1 MVKKLSN
8 WLFKLS
14 NNWSIAKKIIYGYTL
29 TVGITCIGTASGLLV
44 GYNYESYAH
53 KQLILAYQQQAL
65 LKDLENAVT
74 RVRLHPQRL
83 VTVLDNSIWLE
94 FEKNRFLDGIV
105 QVRQKLLE
113 LEQFVSL
120 YQNDLLINS
129 QDIHQLLNA
138 YDQTT
143 ESYNQIVKTF
153 WQEIEVKNSSS
164 IRNKNYQQQI
174 LNFLN
179 QEKATNIPIKFE
191 QLSDELSRLIGHA
204 ELQKQHANT
213 SFNNAQKLQVNVI
226 LGSVLI
232 SVAIAILLAVFTS
245 HLIARPL
252 QVVTNVAKTIT
263 QESNFRIK
271 ADITSKDE
279 VGTLANSLNQLVEWV
294 GDYTQELELA
304 RQTLEKRVEE
314 RTHELELARHN
325 LEKRV
330 EERTQE
336 LQKTLQDLQATQG
349 QLIQTEKMSSL
360 GQMVAGIAHE
370 INNPVSFIYGN
381 IQHAKEYVE
390 DLLALVELYQQQYP
404 EPSHVII
411 DKIED
416 IDLIFISQDLS
427 NLLSSMQTG
436 AQRIREIVLSLR
448 NFSRLD
454 EAEMKEVDVHEGL
467 ENTLLLLNHKI
478 TPKITV
484 NKNYH
489 NLPLIECYPAQINQV
504 FMNIVS
510 NAIDALSE
518 QNNPTNKQISIE
530 TLKINDNYIKI
541 SIKDNGNGIPTAIQ
555 HKIFDP
561 FFTTK
566 PVGKG
571 TGLGLSTCYQIV
583 EKHQGKI
590 EVFSEIG
597 QGTEF
602 TITLPI
608 KYKINQ
614 KLSVNST
621 LII

>member
-1 MVKKLSN
+1 M
-8 WLFKLS
+8 
-14 NNWSIAKKIIYGYTL
+14 
-29 TVGITCIGTASGLLV
+29 
-44 GYNYESYAH
+44 
-53 KQLILAYQQQAL
+53 
-65 LKDLENAVT
+65 
-74 RVRLHPQRL
+74 
-83 VTVLDNSIWLE
+83 
-94 FEKNRFLDGIV
+94 
-105 QVRQKLLE
+105 
-113 LEQFVSL
+113 
-120 YQNDLLINS
+120 
-129 QDIHQLLNA
+129 
-138 YDQTT
+138 
-143 ESYNQIVKTF
+143 
-153 WQEIEVKNSSS
+153 
-164 IRNKNYQQQI
+164 
-174 LNFLN
+174 
-179 QEKATNIPIKFE
+179 
-191 QLSDELSRLIGHA
+191 
-204 ELQKQHANT
+204 
-213 SFNNAQKLQVNVI
+213 NVI

-232 SVAIAILLAVFTS
+232 SVAIAILLAIFTS
-245 HLIARPL
+245 HLIAHPL

-467 ENTLLLLNHKI
+467 ENTLLILNHKI
-478 TPKITV
+478 IPKITV

-518 QNNPTNKQISIE
+518 QNNITNKQINIE
-530 TLKINDNYIKI
+530 TFKIDDNYIKI
-541 SIKDNGNGIPTAIQ
+541 NIKDNGNGIPTAIK

-590 EVFSEIG
+590 EVYSEIG

-621 LII
+621 VII